1 VLGNQQFETEPR
13 RGGTNLKRT
22 MQAKKHNGSSTEAAL
37 ELDHELP
44 PAENDDER
52 LPPSTVADAAE
63 PQSEIEKLRA
73 ERAAY
78 LDRAA
83 RIQAEFENFRKRN
96 AKAQEEYREYALAD
110 ALQALLPILDS
121 LDNAL
126 KTNAAS
132 LEDFH
137 SGIELIDKQFH
148 DALAKLGVQPITTEG
163 QPFDPNLHQAIQLVD
178 TDEAEDNHVLDELQR
193 GYKLK
198 DRLLRPA
205 MVRVA
210 RNPRK

>member
-1 VLGNQQFETEPR
+1 MEAPR
-13 RGGTNLKRT
+13 RGAGCGSRAARGRRRARHLGARCGTARPLR
-22 MQAKKHNGSSTEAAL
+22 QRSGVGEA
-37 ELDHELP
+37 
-44 PAENDDER
+44 
-52 LPPSTVADAAE
+52 
-63 PQSEIEKLRA
+63 RA

-83 RIQAEFENFRKRN
+83 RLQAEFDNFRKRN
-96 AKAQEEYREYALAD
+96 AKEQQDYRDYALAD
-110 ALQALLPILDS
+110 ALKTLLPILDS
-121 LDNAL
+121 LDRAL

-132 LEDFH
+132 LDDFR

-148 DALAKLGVQPITTEG
+148 DALAKLGVQPVPPRARSSI
-163 QPFDPNLHQAIQLVD
+163 PNLHQAVQMVD
-178 TDEAEDNHVLDELQR
+178 TDEAEDNHVIDELQR

-210 RNPRK
+210 RNPK

>member
-1 VLGNQQFETEPR
+1 
-13 RGGTNLKRT
+13 
-22 MQAKKHNGSSTEAAL
+22 MQAKKHNASSTEAAL

-44 PAENDDER
+44 PAESDDER
-52 LPPSTVADAAE
+52 VPQSGTDVADAAE

-110 ALQALLPILDS
+110 ALKALLPILDS

-132 LEDFH
+132 REDFH
-137 SGIELIDKQFH
+137 AGIELIDKQFH
-148 DALAKLGVQPITTEG
+148 DALAKLGVQPVPTEG
-163 QPFDPNLHQAIQLVD
+163 EPFDPNVHQAIQMVD
-178 TDEAEDNHVLDELQR
+178 TDKAEDNHVLDELQR
-193 GYKLK
+193 GYRLK

-210 RNPRK
+210 RNPKN

>member
-1 VLGNQQFETEPR
+1 
-13 RGGTNLKRT
+13 
-22 MQAKKHNGSSTEAAL
+22 MADKKPSDSAL

-44 PAENDDER
+44 PGEDGDS
-52 LPPSTVADAAE
+52 PSAQVASPQNGGAA
-63 PQSEIEKLRA
+63 SETESELEKVKA

-83 RIQAEFENFRKRN
+83 RIQAEFENFRKRS
-96 AKAQEEYREYALAD
+96 ARQQEEFREYAVAD
-110 ALQALLPILDS
+110 AIRSLLPILDS
-121 LDNAL
+121 LDRAL
-126 KTNAAS
+126 KTRAVS
-132 LEDFH
+132 LEDFR

-148 DALAKLGVQPITTEG
+148 DALAKLGVEPLEAEG
-163 QPFDPNLHQAIQLVD
+163 QAFDPNFHQAVQMVD
-178 TDEAEDNHVLDELQR
+178 TDEVEDNHVIDEFQR

-210 RNPRK
+210 RNAK

>member
-1 VLGNQQFETEPR
+1 
-13 RGGTNLKRT
+13 
-22 MQAKKHNGSSTEAAL
+22 MQAKKQNGGSGEAEL

-44 PAENDDER
+44 PAGNEVDPAPQAN
-52 LPPSTVADAAE
+52 VAVEE
-63 PQSEIEKLRA
+63 PQSELEKVRA

-83 RIQAEFENFRKRN
+83 RIQAEFDNFRKRN
-96 AKAQEEYREYALAD
+96 AKAQQEYREYALAD
-110 ALQALLPILDS
+110 ALTTLLPILDS

-137 SGIELIDKQFH
+137 AGIELIDKQFH
-148 DALAKLGVQPITTEG
+148 DALAKLGVEPVPTEG
-163 QPFDPNLHQAIQLVD
+163 QPFNPNLHQAIQMVD

-210 RNPRK
+210 RNPNK

>member
-1 VLGNQQFETEPR
+1 MAE
-13 RGGTNLKRT
+13 
-22 MQAKKHNGSSTEAAL
+22 KKQSSAEL

-44 PAENDDER
+44 PGEDGDSPSAESGPLQNGGNASPE
-52 LPPSTVADAAE
+52 
-63 PQSEIEKLRA
+63 SELEKVKA

-83 RIQAEFENFRKRN
+83 RIQAEFENFRKR
-96 AKAQEEYREYALAD
+96 QVREQQDFREYAIAD
-110 ALQALLPILDS
+110 AIKSLLPILDS
-121 LDNAL
+121 LDRAA
-126 KTNAAS
+126 KTKAVS
-132 LEDFH
+132 LEDLR

-148 DALAKLGVQPITTEG
+148 DALAKLGVEPLEAEG
-163 QPFDPNLHQAIQLVD
+163 QEFDPNFHQAVQMVD
-178 TDEAEDNHVLDELQR
+178 TDEAKDNHVLDELQR

-210 RNPRK
+210 RKP

>member
-1 VLGNQQFETEPR
+1 MP
-13 RGGTNLKRT
+13 
-22 MQAKKHNGSSTEAAL
+22 AKKHNGGSSEAEL

-44 PAENDDER
+44 PAEGGDD
-52 LPPSTVADAAE
+52 PAPQSGADTAAAEE
-63 PQSEIEKLRA
+63 PQSELERVRA

-83 RIQAEFENFRKRN
+83 RIQAEFENYRKRSE
-96 AKAQEEYREYALAD
+96 KQQQEYRDYALVD
-110 ALQALLPILDS
+110 AMRTLLPILDS
-121 LDNAL
+121 LDRAL
-126 KTNAAS
+126 NTKAAS

-137 SGIELIDKQFH
+137 AGIELIDKQFH
-148 DALAKLGVQPITTEG
+148 DALAKLGVQPVIAEG
-163 QPFDPNLHQAIQLVD
+163 EPFDPNLHQAIQMVD
-178 TDEAEDNHVLDELQR
+178 TDEVEDNHVLDELQR

-210 RNPRK
+210 RHPKQ

>member
-1 VLGNQQFETEPR
+1 
-13 RGGTNLKRT
+13 
-22 MQAKKHNGSSTEAAL
+22 MADKKQSNSVEL

-44 PAENDDER
+44 PGEEGDSLQGR
-52 LPPSTVADAAE
+52 PPQNGGSAT
-63 PQSEIEKLRA
+63 PLSETESELEKVKA

-83 RIQAEFENFRKRN
+83 RIQAEFENYRKRS
-96 AKAQEEYREYALAD
+96 AREQQEFREYAVAD
-110 ALQALLPILDS
+110 AIKSLLPILDS
-121 LDNAL
+121 LDRAL

-132 LEDFH
+132 LEDFRA
-137 SGIELIDKQFH
+137 GIELIDKQFH
-148 DALAKLGVQPITTEG
+148 DALAKLGIEPLEAEG
-163 QPFDPNLHQAIQLVD
+163 QAFDPNLHQAIQMVD
-178 TDEAEDNHVLDELQR
+178 THEVEDNHVIDELQR

-210 RNPRK
+210 RNAK

>member
-1 VLGNQQFETEPR
+1 MP
-13 RGGTNLKRT
+13 
-22 MQAKKHNGSSTEAAL
+22 AKKHNGSSAEAEL
-37 ELDHELP
+37 NLDHELP
-44 PAENDDER
+44 PGEENDASAQADTTAGSKVTPAEDLETQLER
-52 LPPSTVADAAE
+52 VRS
-63 PQSEIEKLRA
+63 

-83 RIQAEFENFRKRN
+83 RIQAEFENYRKRSE
-96 AKAQEEYREYALAD
+96 KQQQEFKEYALAG
-110 ALQALLPILDS
+110 AMTTLLPILDS
-121 LDNAL
+121 LDRAL
-126 KTNAAS
+126 NTKAAS

-148 DALAKLGVQPITTEG
+148 DALAKLGVQPVPAEG
-163 QPFDPNLHQAIQLVD
+163 EPFDPNVHQAIQMVD
-178 TDEAEDNHVLDELQR
+178 TEEVEDNHVLDELQR

-210 RNPRK
+210 RHPKP

>member
-1 VLGNQQFETEPR
+1 
-13 RGGTNLKRT
+13 
-22 MQAKKHNGSSTEAAL
+22 MQAKKRNGSSSEAEL

-44 PAENDDER
+44 PAEDGDE
-52 LPPSTVADAAE
+52 TVSQASSATATPEE
-63 PQSEIEKLRA
+63 PQSELERVRA

-83 RIQAEFENFRKRN
+83 RIQAEFENFRKRSD
-96 AKAQEEYREYALAD
+96 KQQQDFKEYALAG
-110 ALQALLPILDS
+110 AMTTLLPILDS
-121 LDNAL
+121 LDRAL
-126 KTNAAS
+126 NTKAAS

-137 SGIELIDKQFH
+137 AGIELIDKQFH
-148 DALAKLGVQPITTEG
+148 DVLAKLGVQPVAAAGE
-163 QPFDPNLHQAIQLVD
+163 PFDPNLHQAIQVVD
-178 TDEAEDNHVLDELQR
+178 TEEVADNHVLDELQR

-210 RNPRK
+210 RHPKA

>member
-1 VLGNQQFETEPR
+1 
-13 RGGTNLKRT
+13 
-22 MQAKKHNGSSTEAAL
+22 MQAKKHNGNSTETAL

-52 LPPSTVADAAE
+52 PSQASDSVSEAAE
-63 PQSEIEKLRA
+63 RQSEIEKLRA

-110 ALQALLPILDS
+110 ALRALLPILDS

-148 DALAKLGVQPITTEG
+148 DALAKLGVQPISTEG
-163 QPFDPNLHQAIQLVD
+163 QPFDPNLHQAVQMVD
-178 TDEAEDNHVLDELQR
+178 TGEAEDNHVLDELQR

-210 RNPRK
+210 RNPRN

>member
-1 VLGNQQFETEPR
+1 
-13 RGGTNLKRT
+13 
-22 MQAKKHNGSSTEAAL
+22 MQAKKHNGNSTETAL

-44 PAENDDER
+44 PAESDDER
-52 LPPSTVADAAE
+52 TPQATVVTDTPE

-96 AKAQEEYREYALAD
+96 AKAQEEYREYALTD
-110 ALQALLPILDS
+110 ALKALLPILDS

-148 DALAKLGVQPITTEG
+148 DALAKLGVQPISTEG
-163 QPFDPNLHQAIQLVD
+163 QLFDPNLHQAVQMVD
-178 TDEAEDNHVLDELQR
+178 TGEAEDNHVLDELQR

-210 RNPRK
+210 RNPRN

>member
-1 VLGNQQFETEPR
+1 
-13 RGGTNLKRT
+13 
-22 MQAKKHNGSSTEAAL
+22 MADKKTSNSAEL

-44 PAENDDER
+44 AAESDDSLSSQTAPPQNGGAGAENE
-52 LPPSTVADAAE
+52 
-63 PQSEIEKLRA
+63 SELEKVKA

-83 RIQAEFENFRKRN
+83 RIQAEFENFRKRSVRQ
-96 AKAQEEYREYALAD
+96 QEEFREYAVAD
-110 ALQALLPILDS
+110 AIKSLLPILDS
-121 LDNAL
+121 LDRAL
-126 KTNAAS
+126 KTKAVS
-132 LEDFH
+132 LEDFR

-148 DALAKLGVQPITTEG
+148 DSLAKLGVEPLEAEG
-163 QPFDPNLHQAIQLVD
+163 QVFDPNFHQAVQMVD
-178 TDEAEDNHVLDELQR
+178 TDEGEDNHVIDELQR

-210 RNPRK
+210 RKV

>member
-1 VLGNQQFETEPR
+1 MPD
-13 RGGTNLKRT
+13 
-22 MQAKKHNGSSTEAAL
+22 KKQSNSAEL

-44 PAENDDER
+44 AGADGDDASPQRNSGDDAGSATAPEAE
-52 LPPSTVADAAE
+52 
-63 PQSEIEKLRA
+63 SELDKVKA

-83 RIQAEFENFRKRN
+83 RIQAEFENYRKRS
-96 AKAQEEYREYALAD
+96 AREQQEFREYAVAE
-110 ALQALLPILDS
+110 AVKTLLPILDS
-121 LDNAL
+121 LDRAL

-132 LEDFH
+132 LEDFR

-148 DALAKLGVQPITTEG
+148 AALAKVGVEPIEAEG
-163 QPFDPNLHQAIQLVD
+163 QEFDPNLHQAIQMVD
-178 TDEAEDNHVLDELQR
+178 SGEVEDNHVLQELQR

-198 DRLLRPA
+198 ERLLRPA

-210 RNPRK
+210 RNSNR